1 METVE
6 SLQKKVS
13 ELATAGHSG
22 IVMLCGD
29 AFPPADDESFWE
41 NHNALVYVQLLD
53 TLVAFLS
60 WGSAYQTGDDRLSS
74 DCLLQNFIEREDELT
89 LEELGMDEKTYLEIC
104 TDCLLNDMAHDDS
117 ECPELD
123 CEDYDERFTYPSEND
138 QWYPDTNYTI
148 TGAEDIASDI
158 RAIRTAIEDKTEIR
172 VQVRDGRIRPFYMS
186 MNADGE
192 YVLSTFENA
201 EIKDT
206 NTGKNITVQENVQLL
221 RALDWRTFYAK
232 SRLFI
237 YQNWIMI
244 DIPDNKISDSVVA
257 FPISK

>member
-1 METVE
+1 METIE
-6 SLQKKVS
+6 SLQKKIS
-13 ELATAGHSG
+13 DLAAAGRSG
-22 IVMLCGD
+22 IVSICGD
-29 AFPPADDESFWE
+29 TFPPDEDESFWE
-41 NHNALVYVQLLD
+41 NHNALVYIQPLD
-53 TLVAFLS
+53 TLVAFMP

-123 CEDYDERFTYPSEND
+123 CEDYDERYTSLSEND
-138 QWYPDTNYTI
+138 SWYPDTHFTI

-158 RAIRTAIEDKTEIR
+158 RAIRTAIENRSEIS
-172 VQVRDGRIRPFYMS
+172 VPVRDGRIRQFYVS
-186 MNADGE
+186 MNTDGE
-192 YVLSTFENA
+192 YVLSTSEDKKTQDIDTGENIPCQ
-201 EIKDT
+201 E
-206 NTGKNITVQENVQLL
+206 TVRLL

-237 YQNWIMI
+237 YHNWFRIAI
-244 DIPDNKISDSVVA
+244 TTKDLQ
-257 FPISK
+257 